1 MAKETRFSASFI
13 AAKRHISLHLVSDQR
28 RRALARAV
36 AESVPVDNKLVVGTT
51 LCWLTLRD

>member
-1 MAKETRFSASFI
+1 MLFCV
-13 AAKRHISLHLVSDQR
+13 VSDQR